1 MAFWARE
8 RAVGAA
14 LRRDADV
21 RSAAERVGL
30 GIAPPPLEG
39 RGAARAPQLGLW
51 DRDRDRDHDEALKA
65 GEGESGLDVA
75 AGRGG
80 EGALH
85 KAARAAVATLKEAV
99 LRSSLVPPSDGGA
112 QK

>member
-8 RAVGAA
+8 RALGAA

-21 RSAAERVGL
+21 RAAAEHVGL
-30 GIAPPPLEG
+30 GIAPPLEG
-39 RGAARAPQLGLW
+39 RGTRAPLLGSW
-51 DRDRDRDHDEALKA
+51 DRDHKEEALKA

-75 AGRGG
+75 GGRGG

-99 LRSSLVPPSDGGA
+99 LRSSPAPPPSDGGA

>member
-30 GIAPPPLEG
+30 GIAPPLEG
-39 RGAARAPQLGLW
+39 RGARAPQLGSW
-51 DRDRDRDHDEALKA
+51 DRDRDHNEALKA
-65 GEGESGLDVA
+65 GEGESGLDAA

-85 KAARAAVATLKEAV
+85 KAARAAVATLKEAI
-99 LRSSLVPPSDGGA
+99 LRSSPAPPSDGGA